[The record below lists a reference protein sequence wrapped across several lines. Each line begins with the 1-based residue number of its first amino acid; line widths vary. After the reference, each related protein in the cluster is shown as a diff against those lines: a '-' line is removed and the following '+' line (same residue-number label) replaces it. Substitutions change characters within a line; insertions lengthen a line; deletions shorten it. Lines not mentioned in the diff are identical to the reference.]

1 MKTLIG
7 LLIDLPARLAAYFSW
22 APPLAA
28 RITVGWVFLW
38 SGWGKLNDLP
48 HITANFIDWGITFP
62 HVLTPFVSL
71 VEFLG
76 GLLLLLGL
84 FTRLAAAPLIV
95 IMIVAIIAAKRSEID
110 SIETLLGFDE
120 VAYMV
125 LFLWLA
131 VAGPGPLSFD
141 WLLQCLVSREPGAR
155 PLPAGKPAA

>member
-7 LLIDLPARLAAYFSW
+7 LLIDLPERLAAYFSW

-48 HITANFIDWGITFP
+48 HVTANFVDWGIPFP
-62 HVLTPFVSL
+62 HILTPFVSL

-76 GLLLLLGL
+76 GLFLLLGL

-95 IMIVAIIAAKRSEID
+95 VMIVAVIAAKRSEID
-110 SIETLLGFDE
+110 SMETLLGFDE

-131 VAGPGPLSFD
+131 VAGPGPVSFD
-141 WLLQCLVSREPGAR
+141 WLLQRFVSRDPGAR
-155 PLPAGKPAA
+155 PLPAGKPAG

>member
-7 LLIDLPARLAAYFSW
+7 LLINLPERLASYFGW
-22 APPLAA
+22 LPPLAA

-48 HITANFIDWGITFP
+48 TVTANFVDWGIPFA
-62 HVLTPFVSL
+62 HILTPFVSL

-84 FTRLAAAPLIV
+84 FTRIAAAPLIV
-95 IMIVAIIAAKRSEID
+95 VMIVAIIAAKRSEID
-110 SIETLLGFDE
+110 SVETLLGFEE

-131 VAGPGPLSFD
+131 VAGPGPLSLD
-141 WLLQCLVSREPGAR
+141 WLLQRFVSREPGER
-155 PLPAGKPAA
+155 PLPAGKAAG